1 MIELLEHNVE
11 TYQNLCK
18 EIEKH
23 NKVALIQATATGKS
37 YIISKYIE
45 EHCHNALILVPANA
59 IGDQWKKLLP
69 NTEVKTYQ
77 AMAKRIE
84 GEYDLIVADE
94 MHHLGS
100 DVWGQKF
107 IEYFM
112 QNPGQKVIGATAT
125 EIRYLDNSRD
135 MVKELFDGVAVY
147 GVDITGAINQGIL
160 PTFKYVSAYYGT
172 EEDYNEYREK
182 CGRIADKEQSEELS
196 RRLEL
201 CIQNQISIKEA
212 MHENLNTKDHKI
224 IVFLNG
230 ICEIEQA
237 VKMFHDIFPN
247 CECNYVSSKES
258 TKANDEAITKYQT
271 SDAHISILFA
281 IDMLNEGVHI
291 GGTDCVV
298 MFRNTISPQIY
309 FQQLGRALSAKVSYE
324 PIVFDFAC
332 NSSSIAKIEK
342 HEDAISDVITRINGV
357 ISDKK
362 RKIIIQSYVADLES
376 ILQDISDRLT
386 NCLTEYEKE
395 YIQIHTEMSCAKLA
409 KDLNRP
415 YSTIYNY
422 AKRENIMLADDRK
435 WFSEDEDNYL
445 RENAG
450 KKRLHELAKDMD
462 REENSI
468 KCRCEYLGILYKKCG
483 AKEEHLEYVKNNT
496 DKTARQ
502 IATVLGIEISRVY
515 AYAKK
520 LGLHLKK
527 TPQNEWT
534 ETEDEYLRKNAFSK
548 TNTEIGKALGRSE
561 YAVQTRMNRIGIRKR
576 GGHDRR
582 YKTSPTT
589 QPLDIKTDLH

>member
-1 MIELLEHNVE
+1 MIELLPHNIPTYGSVVESMDEH
-11 TYQNLCK
+11 K
-18 EIEKH
+18 
-23 NKVALIQATATGKS
+23 KVILTQATGTGKT
-37 YIISKYIE
+37 YVAGKFIE
-45 EHCHNALILVPANA
+45 EHSERPLILVPSFA
-59 IGDQWKKLLP
+59 IGKQWEKLGL
-69 NTEVKTYQ
+69 NAEIATYQ
-77 AMAKRIE
+77 SMHKIDFSQ
-84 GEYDLIVADE
+84 YDLFVPDE
-94 MHHLGS
+94 VHHLGS
-100 DVWGQKF
+100 EVWGKKF
-107 IEYFM
+107 IESVM
-112 QNPGQKVIGATAT
+112 NNPNTRVLGLTAT

-135 MVKELFDGVAVY
+135 MAEELFGGIAVR
-147 GVDITGAINQGIL
+147 GVDLAEAINKGIL

-212 MHENLNTKDHKI
+212 MHENLNMKDHKI

-237 VKMFHDIFPN
+237 VEMFRDIFPN
-247 CECNYVSSKES
+247 CECNYVSSKENS
-258 TKANDEAITKYQT
+258 KANDEAINKYQT

-291 GGTDCVV
+291 DGTDCVV

-309 FQQLGRALSAKVSYE
+309 FQQLGRALSAKADYE
-324 PIVFDFAC
+324 PVVFDFAC

-342 HEDAISDVITRINGV
+342 HENAISDAITRINGV

-362 RKIIIQSYVADLES
+362 RKIIIHSYVADLET
-376 ILQDISDRLT
+376 ILQDISDRLA

-395 YIQIHTEMSCAKLA
+395 YIQKHTEMSCAKLA
-409 KDLNRP
+409 KELNRP
-415 YSTIYNY
+415 YSTICNY
-422 AKRENIMLADDRK
+422 AKRENIMLAVDRK

-445 RENAG
+445 RENAN
-450 KKRLHELAKDMD
+450 KKRLHELAKDMN

-468 KCRCEYLGILYKKCG
+468 KRRCEYLGIRYKKCG
-483 AKEEHLEYVKNNT
+483 AKEEHLEYVKSNT

-502 IATVLGIEISRVY
+502 IAIVLGVEISRVY

-527 TPQNEWT
+527 APQNEWT

-548 TNTEIGKALGRSE
+548 TNAQIGKALGRSE
-561 YAVQTRMNRIGIRKR
+561 YAVQTRINRIGIKKR
-576 GGHDRR
+576 SDHDRGN
-582 YKTSPTT
+582 KAIATT
-589 QPLDIKTDLH
+589 QS